1 METIVQTE
9 YQDIY
14 KLKAG
19 VLLKV
24 NKFKY
29 INYSDKNS
37 QKFVTVHYSKAKYR
51 LYDKNCKDLRIL
63 EEDYYDPFYGVTIL
77 KGTLIYGLPIGL
89 AVESCQN
96 KSEWTYEV
104 NTTGSA
110 FKGTYLDII
119 QMINELMETIEKE
132 NSES

>member
-1 METIVQTE
+1 MEIIVQTE

-14 KLKAG
+14 RLRAG
-19 VLLKV
+19 LLLKV

-37 QKFVTVHYSKAKYR
+37 QKFVTVDYLKAKYR
-51 LYDKNCKDLRIL
+51 LYDKNCKNLRIL

-77 KGTLIYGLPIGL
+77 KGTLIYGLLIGL

-104 NTTGSA
+104 NTFRGTY
-110 FKGTYLDII
+110 TYLDII
-119 QMINELMETIEKE
+119 QRR
-132 NSES
+132 

>member
-1 METIVQTE
+1 MEILAQTE

-14 KLKAG
+14 RLKAG

-29 INYSDKNS
+29 IDYRNKNS
-37 QKFVTVHYSKAKYR
+37 QRQFVNVNFSKAKYKR
-51 LYDKNCKDLRIL
+51 YDKCSLRIL
-63 EEDYYDPFYGVTIL
+63 KEDYYDPCYGVTVP
-77 KGTLIYGLPIGL
+77 KGTVIEALP
-89 AVESCQN
+89 VEVCQN

-104 NTTGSA
+104 KTTGSA

-119 QMINELMETIEKE
+119 NMINELNETIDKE

>member
-9 YQDIY
+9 YQDVY
-14 KLKAG
+14 RLKAG

-37 QKFVTVHYSKAKYR
+37 QKFVTVDYLKAKCR
-51 LYDKNCKDLRIL
+51 LYDKNCKNLHIL

-77 KGTLIYGLPIGL
+77 KGTLIYGLLIGL

-104 NTTGSA
+104 NTFRGTY
-110 FKGTYLDII
+110 TYLDII
-119 QMINELMETIEKE
+119 QMINELMETIEKD

>member
-9 YQDIY
+9 YQDVY
-14 KLKAG
+14 RLKAG

-29 INYSDKNS
+29 IDYSDKNS
-37 QKFVTVHYSKAKYR
+37 QKFVTVDYSKAKCR
-51 LYDKNCKDLRIL
+51 LYDKNCKDLCIL
-63 EEDYYDPFYGVTIL
+63 KEDYYDPFYCVTIL
-77 KGTLIYGLPIGL
+77 NGTLIYGLPIGL
-89 AVESCQN
+89 PVEYCQN

-104 NTTGSA
+104 KTTGSA
-110 FKGTYLDII
+110 FKGTYLNII